1 MSIGDF
7 DHFGYSLV
15 HVLSFATISKF
26 KDERMFQSSWSP
38 EDQQAVE
45 RIAKKLDIDL
55 EANDLAGSDATF
67 TSIEGAA
74 SKIGR
79 AVTRQVIEDLAIK
92 QTRLLTQPQPCPSC
106 DKLCEVQG
114 HTRSLTTGDG
124 TAEIQETVCHCSACR
139 RDFFPST
146 RAVETSP
153 TWL

>member
-7 DHFGYSLV
+7 GHFGYSLI
-15 HVLSFATISKF
+15 HVLPFITIPKF
-26 KDERMFQSSWSP
+26 KDEHMFQSSWSP

-45 RIAKKLDIDL
+45 RIAKKLDINL
-55 EANDLAGSDATF
+55 EASDLAGLDATF
-67 TSIEGAA
+67 TSIEVAA
-74 SKIGR
+74 SKIGE

-92 QTRLLTQPQPCPSC
+92 QTKLLTQPQPCPSC
-106 DKLCEVQG
+106 HKLCEVQG
-114 HTRSLTTGDG
+114 RMRPLTTGGG

-146 RAVETSP
+146 RTAEASP